1 MPNTK
6 SKILALI
13 VITCYL
19 ALLAPDIIL
28 SNSGESGIIIESRS
42 VQHQSIPRDIQDLL
56 PPQDNYYITIINDP
70 SSKESYAVISGHTW
84 YVEGVFVKVIDV
96 TTEWYMDSRTL
107 SSIVNQPFDK
117 IVIGE
122 TKEVAVEWQVIETI
136 ARLDMGGGIIFILSS
151 IDALVGGLFLIL
163 ILSVLLK
170 GSVAL
175 WNIPGIASCYSF
187 QALYA
192 SIVALLNQTD
202 IGKTQIILGTL
213 LVVLIPLTIWLQ
225 SYEETEKGEQK
236 IYELYMKN
244 KKIISE
250 IKTKFD
256 MKRNR
261 NSTREQ

>member
-42 VQHQSIPRDIQDLL
+42 VQHQSIPRDIQDILQ
-56 PPQDNYYITIINDP
+56 PQDNYYITIIDDP
-70 SSKESYAVISGHTW
+70 SSEERSAVISGHTW

-96 TTEWYMDSRTL
+96 TNEWYMDSRTFL
-107 SSIVNQPFDK
+107 SIVNQPFDK

-122 TKEVAVEWQVIETI
+122 TEVAVGRQVIETI
-136 ARLDMGGGIIFILSS
+136 TQLDDVGDDIILTLST
-151 IDALVGGLFLIL
+151 IDVLIGGLFLIL

-175 WNIPGIASCYSF
+175 WNIPGIVSCYSF
-187 QALYA
+187 QALCA
-192 SIVALLNQTD
+192 SAVALLNDVDVGET
-202 IGKTQIILGTL
+202 TIIFGSFF
-213 LVVLIPLTIWLQ
+213 VVLVPLTIWLQ
-225 SYEETEKGEQK
+225 RYEESENGQQK
-236 IYELYMKN
+236 IYELYIENM
-244 KKIISE
+244 KIISD
-250 IKTKFD
+250 IKTKFG
-256 MKRNR
+256 M
-261 NSTREQ
+261 

>member
-28 SNSGESGIIIESRS
+28 SNTGESGIIIESQS

-56 PPQDNYYITIINDP
+56 PPRDNYHITIINDP
-70 SSKESYAVISGHTW
+70 SSEEQCAVISGRTW
-84 YVEGVFVKVIDV
+84 YVEGVFVKVIDE
-96 TTEWYMDSRTL
+96 TNEWYTDSRTF

-117 IVIGE
+117 IVVGE
-122 TKEVAVEWQVIETI
+122 TEEVAVEWQVIETI
-136 ARLDMGGGIIFILSS
+136 TRLDMGGDIIFILSS
-151 IDALVGGLFLIL
+151 IDALVGGFFLIL

-187 QALYA
+187 QALWA

-202 IGKTQIILGTL
+202 IDETQMILGTL
-213 LVVLIPLTIWLQ
+213 FVVLIPLTIWLQ
-225 SYEETEKGEQK
+225 RYEETEEGEQK

-244 KKIISE
+244 KKIVSG
-250 IKTKFD
+250 IKNKFG
-256 MKRNR
+256 M
-261 NSTREQ
+261 

>member
-19 ALLAPDIIL
+19 TLLVPDIIL
-28 SNSGESGIIIESRS
+28 SNAGESGIVTESRS
-42 VQHQSIPRDIQDLL
+42 VPQQLIPRDIHDLL
-56 PPQDNYYITIINDP
+56 PPQDNYYITILDDP
-70 SSKESYAVISGHTW
+70 SSEEQYAVISGHTW

-96 TTEWYMDSRTL
+96 TNEWYMDSRTF

-122 TKEVAVEWQVIETI
+122 TEEVAVEWQVIETI
-136 ARLDMGGGIIFILSS
+136 TRLDTGGDIIFILSS

-175 WNIPGIASCYSF
+175 WNIPGIMSCYSF
-187 QALYA
+187 QALCA

-202 IGKTQIILGTL
+202 IDETQMILGIL
-213 LVVLIPLTIWLQ
+213 FVVLIPLTIWLHR
-225 SYEETEKGEQK
+225 YEETEEGEQK

-250 IKTKFD
+250 IKTKFG
-256 MKRNR
+256 M
-261 NSTREQ
+261 